1 MTVLDNVIELVS
13 NMDGVMEVHP
23 LNQKIAREVKTIEFK
38 ISGSL
43 NLDVKNTGVQECM
56 NRQHILCIIK
66 NERFRPPPE
75 PTVLLI
81 GDDELIIGK
90 EIIPSDITNYR
101 EDKGVLFLSSDFII
115 FKNRRPKHREYFL
128 MPPIKFP
135 EIESIEGVKS
145 AISCSPSLPAD
156 MILRGSLGIKDDP
169 SLASLLIGFN
179 VEK

>member
-1 MTVLDNVIELVS
+1 MTVLDNVIELIS
-13 NMDGVMEVHP
+13 NMEGVIEVRP
-23 LNQKIAREVKTIEFK
+23 LDREIAREIKAIESK
-38 ISGSL
+38 VSGSL

-56 NRQHILCIIK
+56 NRHHILCIIK

-90 EIIPSDITNYR
+90 EVIPSDNTNYR
-101 EDKGVLFLSSDFII
+101 DDKGVLFLSKDFII
-115 FKNRRPKHREYFL
+115 FKNRRPKNREYFL
-128 MPPIKFP
+128 MPPIDFP
-135 EIESIEGVKS
+135 EIEIIEGVKN
-145 AISCSPSLPAD
+145 ATSCSPSMPAD
-156 MILRGSLGIKDDP
+156 LILRGSLGIKDDP